1 MSQATLGLQL
11 GAAAVAALSVGI
23 KEALYRQTLTVA
35 TEVRSSTLAANA
47 WHHRSDALSS
57 VVALV
62 GIGGAAAWS
71 KRPLGST
78 RGRLLRLLGARLAA
92 LGGSSQPPPQP
103 LIPPPLTMQAR
114 RAASPCSTLWRGCSS

>member
-62 GIGGAAAWS
+62 GIGGAATWS
-71 KRPLGST
+71 KRPPWQCPEVGPCASLG
-78 RGRLLRLLGARLAA
+78 
-92 LGGSSQPPPQP
+92 
-103 LIPPPLTMQAR
+103 
-114 RAASPCSTLWRGCSS
+114 RA